1 MARPLKRPG
10 RGRETLRFNVMLSIV
25 IPVYNEAETVRTL
38 VGRVV
43 SVEYGLPFE
52 VILVDDASTDGT
64 ADVLEALPD
73 EFSGFT
79 LRRFKHER
87 NRGKGAAVRTGL
99 AEAKGE
105 LVVVQDADL
114 EYNPREIPKLLR
126 PVLEGEAD
134 VVFGSRFIG
143 GQSRRVLYFWH
154 SVANHWLTVAS
165 NMFTNLNQTDMECCY
180 KLFRRE
186 ILDQIKLREE
196 RFGFEPEVTA
206 KVARLPGVRIFEV
219 GVSYAGRTYEQGK
232 KIGMRDGVRAL
243 WCVLKYNVWS
253 R

>member
-1 MARPLKRPG
+1 
-10 RGRETLRFNVMLSIV
+10 MLSIV

-38 VGRVV
+38 VGRVI

-64 ADVLEALPD
+64 ADVLHALPE

-79 LRRFKHER
+79 LRLFNHES

-154 SVANHWLTVAS
+154 SVANHWLTVVS

-186 ILDQIKLREE
+186 ILDQITLREE

-219 GVSYAGRTYEQGK
+219 GVSYSGRTYEQGK

>member
-1 MARPLKRPG
+1 
-10 RGRETLRFNVMLSIV
+10 MLSIV
-25 IPVYNEAETVRTL
+25 IPVYNEADTVRTL
-38 VGRVV
+38 VGRVL

-64 ADVLEALPD
+64 AEVLATLPN
-73 EFSGFT
+73 EFTDFDLKVFT
-79 LRRFKHER
+79 HGH

-99 AEAKGE
+99 KEVRGE
-105 LVVVQDADL
+105 LVIVQDADL
-114 EYNPREIPKLLR
+114 EYNPREIPKLLK
-126 PVLEGEAD
+126 PVLDGEAD

-154 SVANHWLTVAS
+154 SVANQWLTLVS

-186 ILDQIKLREE
+186 VVDQISLVEE

-206 KVARLPGVRIFEV
+206 KVARLPGVRVFEV

>member
-1 MARPLKRPG
+1 
-10 RGRETLRFNVMLSIV
+10 MLSVV
-25 IPVYNEAETVRTL
+25 IPVFNEAATVRTL

-43 SVEYGLPFE
+43 SVEYGLPLE
-52 VILVDDASTDGT
+52 VIVVDDASTDGT
-64 ADVLEALPD
+64 GEVLLTLAE
-73 EFSGFT
+73 EFAGFT
-79 LRRFKHER
+79 IRVLTHPH

-99 AEAKGE
+99 AEAKGSY
-105 LVVVQDADL
+105 VIVQDADL
-114 EYNPREIPKLLR
+114 EYNPRDIPKLLR
-126 PVLEGEAD
+126 PMLEGEAD

-154 SVANHWLTVAS
+154 SVANQWLTLVS

-186 ILDQIKLREE
+186 ILQGIRLREE

-206 KVARLPGVRIFEV
+206 KVARLPGVRIYEV

-243 WCVLKYNVWS
+243 WCVLKYNVWA

>member
-1 MARPLKRPG
+1 
-10 RGRETLRFNVMLSIV
+10 MLSVV
-25 IPVYNEAETVRTL
+25 IPVFNEAATVRTL

-43 SVEYGLPFE
+43 SVEYGLPLE
-52 VILVDDASTDGT
+52 VIVVDDASTDGT
-64 ADVLEALPD
+64 GEVLLTLAE
-73 EFSGFT
+73 EFAGFT
-79 LRRFKHER
+79 IRVLRHPH

-99 AEAKGE
+99 AEAKGSY
-105 LVVVQDADL
+105 VIVQDADL
-114 EYNPREIPKLLR
+114 EYNPRDIPKLLR
-126 PVLEGEAD
+126 PMLEGEAD

-154 SVANHWLTVAS
+154 SVANQWLTLVS

-186 ILDQIKLREE
+186 ILQGIRLREE

-206 KVARLPGVRIFEV
+206 KVARLPGVRIYEV

-243 WCVLKYNVWS
+243 WCVLKYNVWA